1 MYDYIKGKLV
11 RKAEN
16 YAVVEA
22 NGVGYKIITTQSSLN
37 NVKDGEVTFYTY
49 LYVREDIFDLYGFS
63 TTEERSAFEL
73 LISVSGVGPKAATAI
88 LSCVTASELAVA
100 IVTNQPKAI
109 TAAQGVGNKMA
120 QKIILELKDKIKNQ
134 DIVASS
140 YSAAPVSPEDDAVNA
155 LVALGYNQAEII
167 TALRDVPREYSV
179 EEKIKYGLKNLM
191 KFQKI

>member
-1 MYDYIKGKLV
+1 MYDYIKGKLA

-22 NGVGYKIITTQSSLN
+22 NGVGYKILTTQSSLAN
-37 NVKDGEVTFYTY
+37 IKDGEVIFYTY

-63 TTEERSAFEL
+63 TTEERAAFEL
-73 LISVSGVGPKAATAI
+73 LISVNGVGPKAAVAI
-88 LSCVTASELAVA
+88 LSCVTASELAIA
-100 IVTNQPKAI
+100 IVTNQPKVI
-109 TAAQGVGNKMA
+109 TVAQGVGNKMA

-134 DIVASS
+134 DIKSS
-140 YSAAPVSPEDDAVNA
+140 DYSAAPIPEEDDTINA

-167 TALRDVPREYSV
+167 TALRDVPQEYSV

-191 KFQKI
+191 KF

>member
-1 MYDYIKGKLV
+1 MYDYIKGKLA

-22 NGVGYKIITTQSSLN
+22 NGVGYKILTTQSSLA
-37 NVKDGEVTFYTY
+37 NVKEGEVTFYTY

-73 LISVSGVGPKAATAI
+73 LISVSGVGPKAAVAI
-88 LSCVTASELAVA
+88 LSVVTASELAIA
-100 IVTNQPKAI
+100 IVTNQPKTI

-134 DIVASS
+134 DIKASS
-140 YSAAPVSPEDDAVNA
+140 YSAAPVAEEDDTINA

-167 TALRDVPREYSV
+167 TALRDVPADFTV

-191 KFQKI
+191 KF

>member
-1 MYDYIKGKLV
+1 MYDYIKGKLA

-22 NGVGYKIITTQSSLN
+22 NGVGYKIITTKSSLA
-37 NVKDGEVTFYTY
+37 NVKDGEVIFYTY

-63 TTEERSAFEL
+63 TTEERAAFEL
-73 LISVSGVGPKAATAI
+73 LISVNGVGPKAAIAI
-88 LSCVTASELAVA
+88 LSCVTASELAIA
-100 IVTNQPKAI
+100 IVTNQPKVI
-109 TAAQGVGNKMA
+109 TVAQGVGNKMA

-134 DIVASS
+134 DIKSS
-140 YSAAPVSPEDDAVNA
+140 DYSAAPIPEEDDAINA

-167 TALRDVPREYSV
+167 TALRDVLAEFTV

-191 KFQKI
+191 KF

>member
-1 MYDYIKGKLV
+1 MYDYIKGKLA

-22 NGVGYKIITTQSSLN
+22 NGVGYKILTTQSSLAN
-37 NVKDGEVTFYTY
+37 IKDGEVIFYTY

-63 TTEERSAFEL
+63 TIEERSAFEL
-73 LISVSGVGPKAATAI
+73 LISVSGVGPKAAVAI
-88 LSCVTASELAVA
+88 LSVVTASELAIA
-100 IVTNQPKAI
+100 IVTNQPKTI

-134 DIVASS
+134 DIKPSN
-140 YSAAPVSPEDDAVNA
+140 YSAVPVPEEDDTVNA
-155 LVALGYNQAEII
+155 LVALGYNQGEIV
-167 TALRDVPREYSV
+167 TALRDVPTEYSV

-191 KFQKI
+191 KF

>member
-1 MYDYIKGKLV
+1 MYDYIKGKLA

-22 NGVGYKIITTQSSLN
+22 NGVGYKILTTQSSLAN
-37 NVKDGEVTFYTY
+37 IKDGEVIFYTY

-63 TTEERSAFEL
+63 TTEERAAFEL
-73 LISVSGVGPKAATAI
+73 LISVNGVGPKAAIAI
-88 LSCVTASELAVA
+88 LSCVTASELAIA
-100 IVTNQPKAI
+100 IVTNQPKVI
-109 TAAQGVGNKMA
+109 TVAQGVGNKMA

-134 DIVASS
+134 DIKPSN
-140 YSAAPVSPEDDAVNA
+140 YSAAPIPEEDDTINA

-167 TALRDVPREYSV
+167 TALRDVPQEYSV

-191 KFQKI
+191 KF

>member
-11 RKAEN
+11 RKAES

-22 NGVGYKIITTQSSLN
+22 NGVGYKIITTKSSLAN
-37 NVKDGEVTFYTY
+37 LKDGEVTLYTY

-63 TTEERSAFEL
+63 AIEERSAFEL
-73 LISVSGVGPKAATAI
+73 LISVSGVGPKAAVAI
-88 LSCVTASELAVA
+88 LSCVTASELAIA
-100 IVTNQPKAI
+100 IVTNQPKTI

-134 DIVASS
+134 DIKASS
-140 YSAAPVSPEDDAVNA
+140 YSAAPIPEEDDTINA

-167 TALRDVPREYSV
+167 NALRDVPQEFSV

-191 KFQKI
+191 KY

>member
-1 MYDYIKGKLV
+1 MYDYIKGKLA

-22 NGVGYKIITTQSSLN
+22 NGVGYKILTTQSSLAN
-37 NVKDGEVTFYTY
+37 IKDGEVIFYTY

-63 TTEERSAFEL
+63 TIEERSAFEL
-73 LISVSGVGPKAATAI
+73 LISVSGVGPKAAVAI
-88 LSCVTASELAVA
+88 LSVVTASELAIA
-100 IVTNQPKAI
+100 IVTNQPKTI

-134 DIVASS
+134 NIKPSN
-140 YSAAPVSPEDDAVNA
+140 YSAAPVPEEDDTVNA
-155 LVALGYNQAEII
+155 LVALGYNQGEIV
-167 TALRDVPREYSV
+167 TALRDVPTEYSV

-191 KFQKI
+191 KF

>member
-1 MYDYIKGKLV
+1 MYDYIKGKLA

-22 NGVGYKIITTQSSLN
+22 NGVGYKIITTKSSLA
-37 NVKDGEVTFYTY
+37 NVKDGEVIFYTY

-63 TTEERSAFEL
+63 TTEERAAFEL
-73 LISVSGVGPKAATAI
+73 LISVNGVGPKAAIAI
-88 LSCVTASELAVA
+88 LSCVTASELAIA
-100 IVTNQPKAI
+100 IVTNQPKVI
-109 TAAQGVGNKMA
+109 TVAQGVGNKMA

-134 DIVASS
+134 DIKSS
-140 YSAAPVSPEDDAVNA
+140 DYSAAPIPEEDDAINA

-167 TALRDVPREYSV
+167 TALRDVPQEYSV

-191 KFQKI
+191 KF

>member
-1 MYDYIKGKLV
+1 MYDYIKGKLA

-22 NGVGYKIITTQSSLN
+22 NGVGYKILTTQSSLA
-37 NVKDGEVTFYTY
+37 NVKEGEVTFYTY

-73 LISVSGVGPKAATAI
+73 LISVSGVGPKAAVAI
-88 LSCVTASELAVA
+88 LSVVTASELAIA
-100 IVTNQPKAI
+100 IVTNQPKTI

-134 DIVASS
+134 DIKASS
-140 YSAAPVSPEDDAVNA
+140 YSAAPVQEEDDTINA

-167 TALRDVPREYSV
+167 TALRDVPADFTV

-191 KFQKI
+191 KF

>member
-1 MYDYIKGKLV
+1 MYDYIKGKLA

-22 NGVGYKIITTQSSLN
+22 NGVGYKIITTKSSLAN
-37 NVKDGEVTFYTY
+37 IKDGEVIFYTY

-73 LISVSGVGPKAATAI
+73 LISVNGVGPKAAVAI
-88 LSCVTASELAVA
+88 LSCVTASELAIA
-100 IVTNQPKAI
+100 IVTNQPKVI
-109 TAAQGVGNKMA
+109 TVAQGVGNKMA

-134 DIVASS
+134 DIKPSD
-140 YSAAPVSPEDDAVNA
+140 YSAAPIPEEDDTINA

-167 TALRDVPREYSV
+167 TALRDVPAEYSV

-191 KFQKI
+191 KF

>member
-22 NGVGYKIITTQSSLN
+22 NGVGYKILTTQSSLA

-73 LISVSGVGPKAATAI
+73 LISVSGVGPKAAVAI
-88 LSCVTASELAVA
+88 LSVVTASELAIA
-100 IVTNQPKAI
+100 IVTNQPKTI

-134 DIVASS
+134 DIKASS
-140 YSAAPVSPEDDAVNA
+140 YSAAPVPEEDDTINA
-155 LVALGYNQAEII
+155 LVALGYNQSEII
-167 TALRDVPREYSV
+167 TALRDVPADFSV

-191 KFQKI
+191 KY

>member
-22 NGVGYKIITTQSSLN
+22 NGVGYKILTTQSSLA

-73 LISVSGVGPKAATAI
+73 LISVSGVGPKAAVAI
-88 LSCVTASELAVA
+88 LSVVTASELAIA
-100 IVTNQPKAI
+100 IVTNQPKPI

-134 DIVASS
+134 DIKPSN
-140 YSAAPVSPEDDAVNA
+140 YSAAPIPQEDDTINA

-167 TALRDVPREYSV
+167 TALRDVPAEYSV

-191 KFQKI
+191 KF

>member
-11 RKAEN
+11 RKAES

-22 NGVGYKIITTQSSLN
+22 NGVGYKIITTKSSLAN
-37 NVKDGEVTFYTY
+37 LKDGEVTLYTY

-63 TTEERSAFEL
+63 TMEERSAFEL
-73 LISVSGVGPKAATAI
+73 LISVSGVGPKAAVAI
-88 LSCVTASELAVA
+88 LSCVTASELAIA
-100 IVTNQPKAI
+100 IVTNQPKTI

-134 DIVASS
+134 DIKASS
-140 YSAAPVSPEDDAVNA
+140 YSAAPIPEEDDTLNA

-167 TALRDVPREYSV
+167 NALKDVPQEFSV

-191 KFQKI
+191 KF

>member
-1 MYDYIKGKLV
+1 MYDYIKGKLA

-22 NGVGYKIITTQSSLN
+22 NGVGYKIITTQSSLAN
-37 NVKDGEVTFYTY
+37 IKDGEVTFYTY

-73 LISVSGVGPKAATAI
+73 LISVSGVGPKAAVAI
-88 LSCVTASELAVA
+88 LSCVTASELAIA
-100 IVTNQPKAI
+100 IVTNQPKTI

-134 DIVASS
+134 DIKPSN
-140 YSAAPVSPEDDAVNA
+140 YSAAPVAEEDDTINA

-167 TALRDVPREYSV
+167 NALRDVPAEYSV

-191 KFQKI
+191 KF

>member
-1 MYDYIKGKLV
+1 MYDYIKGKLA

-22 NGVGYKIITTQSSLN
+22 NGVGYKIITTQSSLAN
-37 NVKDGEVTFYTY
+37 IKDGEVIFYTY

-73 LISVSGVGPKAATAI
+73 LISVSGVGPKAAVAI
-88 LSCVTASELAVA
+88 LSCVTASELAIA
-100 IVTNQPKAI
+100 IVTNQPKTI

-134 DIVASS
+134 DIKPSN
-140 YSAAPVSPEDDAVNA
+140 YSAAPVPEEDDTVNA

-167 TALRDVPREYSV
+167 TALRDVPAEYSV

-191 KFQKI
+191 KF

>member
-22 NGVGYKIITTQSSLN
+22 NGVGYKILTTQSSLA

-73 LISVSGVGPKAATAI
+73 LISVSGVGPKAAVAI
-88 LSCVTASELAVA
+88 LSVVTASELAIA
-100 IVTNQPKAI
+100 IVTNQPKPI

-134 DIVASS
+134 DIKPSN
-140 YSAAPVSPEDDAVNA
+140 YSAAPIPQEDDTINA

-167 TALRDVPREYSV
+167 IALRDVPAEYSV

-191 KFQKI
+191 KF

>member
-11 RKAEN
+11 RKAES

-22 NGVGYKIITTQSSLN
+22 NGVGYKIITTKSSLAN
-37 NVKDGEVTFYTY
+37 LKDGEVTLYTY

-63 TTEERSAFEL
+63 TMEERSAFEL
-73 LISVSGVGPKAATAI
+73 LISVSGVGPKAAVAI
-88 LSCVTASELAVA
+88 LSCVTASELAIA
-100 IVTNQPKAI
+100 IVTNQPKTI

-134 DIVASS
+134 DIKASS
-140 YSAAPVSPEDDAVNA
+140 YSAAPIPEEDDTINA

-167 TALRDVPREYSV
+167 NALKDVPQEFSV

-191 KFQKI
+191 KF

>member
-16 YAVVEA
+16 YAVVET
-22 NGVGYKIITTQSSLN
+22 NGVGYKILTTQSSLA

-73 LISVSGVGPKAATAI
+73 LISVSGVGPKAAVAI
-88 LSCVTASELAVA
+88 LSVVTASELAIA
-100 IVTNQPKAI
+100 IVTNQPKPI

-134 DIVASS
+134 DIKPSN
-140 YSAAPVSPEDDAVNA
+140 YSAAPIPQEDDTINA

-167 TALRDVPREYSV
+167 TALRDVPAEYSV

-191 KFQKI
+191 KF

>member
-22 NGVGYKIITTQSSLN
+22 NGVGYKIITTRSSLSN
-37 NVKDGEVTFYTY
+37 IKEGEVIFYTY

-63 TTEERSAFEL
+63 TVEERSAFEL
-73 LISVSGVGPKAATAI
+73 LISVSGVGPKAAVAI
-88 LSCVTASELAVA
+88 LSVVTASELAIA
-100 IVTNQPKAI
+100 IVTNQPKTI

-134 DIVASS
+134 DIKPSTYSS
-140 YSAAPVSPEDDAVNA
+140 APVTEEDDTVNA

-167 TALRDVPREYSV
+167 TALRDVPAEYTV

-191 KFQKI
+191 KL

>member
-1 MYDYIKGKLV
+1 MYDYIKGKLA

-22 NGVGYKIITTQSSLN
+22 NGVGYKIITTQSSLSN
-37 NVKDGEVTFYTY
+37 IKEGEVIFYTY

-63 TTEERSAFEL
+63 TTEERAAFEL
-73 LISVSGVGPKAATAI
+73 LISVNGVGPKAAIAI
-88 LSCVTASELAVA
+88 LSCVTASELAIA
-100 IVTNQPKAI
+100 IVTNQPKVI
-109 TAAQGVGNKMA
+109 TVAQGVGNKMA

-134 DIVASS
+134 DIKPSN
-140 YSAAPVSPEDDAVNA
+140 YSAAPIPEEDDTINA

-167 TALRDVPREYSV
+167 TALRDVPQEYSV

-191 KFQKI
+191 KF

>member
-1 MYDYIKGKLV
+1 MYDYIKGKLA

-22 NGVGYKIITTQSSLN
+22 NGVGYKIITTKSSLAN
-37 NVKDGEVTFYTY
+37 IKDGEVIFYTY

-63 TTEERSAFEL
+63 TTEERAAFEL
-73 LISVSGVGPKAATAI
+73 LISVNGVGPKAAIAI
-88 LSCVTASELAVA
+88 LSCVTASELAIA
-100 IVTNQPKAI
+100 IVTNQPKVI
-109 TAAQGVGNKMA
+109 TVAQGVGNKMA

-134 DIVASS
+134 DIKSS
-140 YSAAPVSPEDDAVNA
+140 DYSAAPIPEEDDAINA

-167 TALRDVPREYSV
+167 TALRDVPAEYSV

-191 KFQKI
+191 KF

>member
-11 RKAEN
+11 RKAES

-22 NGVGYKIITTQSSLN
+22 NGVGYKIITTKSSLSN
-37 NVKDGEVTFYTY
+37 IKDGEVIFYTY

-63 TTEERSAFEL
+63 TIEERSAFEL
-73 LISVSGVGPKAATAI
+73 LISVSGVGPKAAVAI
-88 LSCVTASELAVA
+88 LSCVTASELAIA
-100 IVTNQPKAI
+100 IVTNQPKTI

-134 DIVASS
+134 DIKASS
-140 YSAAPVSPEDDAVNA
+140 YSAAPVLEEDDTVNA

-167 TALRDVPREYSV
+167 NALRDVPQDYSV

-191 KFQKI
+191 KF

>member
-1 MYDYIKGKLV
+1 MYDYIKGKLA

-22 NGVGYKIITTQSSLN
+22 NGVGYKIITTQSSLSN
-37 NVKDGEVTFYTY
+37 IKEGEVIFYTY

-63 TTEERSAFEL
+63 TTEERAAFEL
-73 LISVSGVGPKAATAI
+73 LISVNGVGPKAAVAI
-88 LSCVTASELAVA
+88 LSCVTASELAIA
-100 IVTNQPKAI
+100 IVTNQPKVI
-109 TAAQGVGNKMA
+109 TVAQGVGNKMA

-134 DIVASS
+134 DIKPSN
-140 YSAAPVSPEDDAVNA
+140 YSAAPIPEEDDTINA

-167 TALRDVPREYSV
+167 TALRDVPAEYSV

-191 KFQKI
+191 KF

>member
-1 MYDYIKGKLV
+1 MYDYIKGKLA

-22 NGVGYKIITTQSSLN
+22 NGVGYKIITTKSSLA
-37 NVKDGEVTFYTY
+37 NVKDGEVIFYTY

-63 TTEERSAFEL
+63 TTEERAAFEL
-73 LISVSGVGPKAATAI
+73 LISVNGVGPKAAIAI
-88 LSCVTASELAVA
+88 LSCVTASELAIA
-100 IVTNQPKAI
+100 IVTNQPKVI
-109 TAAQGVGNKMA
+109 TVAQGVGNKMA

-134 DIVASS
+134 DIKPSN
-140 YSAAPVSPEDDAVNA
+140 YSAAPIPEEDDTINA

-167 TALRDVPREYSV
+167 TALRDVPAEYSV

-191 KFQKI
+191 KF

>member
-16 YAVVEA
+16 YAVVET
-22 NGVGYKIITTQSSLN
+22 NGVGYKILTTQSSLA
-37 NVKDGEVTFYTY
+37 NVKDGEVTFNTY

-73 LISVSGVGPKAATAI
+73 LISVSGVGPKAAVAI
-88 LSCVTASELAVA
+88 LSVVTASELAIA
-100 IVTNQPKAI
+100 IVTNQPKPI

-134 DIVASS
+134 DIKPSN
-140 YSAAPVSPEDDAVNA
+140 YSAAPIPQEDDTINA

-167 TALRDVPREYSV
+167 TALRDVPAEYSV

-191 KFQKI
+191 KF

>member
-1 MYDYIKGKLV
+1 MYDYIKGKLA

-22 NGVGYKIITTQSSLN
+22 NGVGYKIITTQSSLAN
-37 NVKDGEVTFYTY
+37 IKEGEVTFYTY

-63 TTEERSAFEL
+63 TIEERSAFEL
-73 LISVSGVGPKAATAI
+73 LISVSGVGPKAAVAI
-88 LSCVTASELAVA
+88 LSCVTASELAIA
-100 IVTNQPKAI
+100 IVTNQPKTI

-134 DIVASS
+134 DIKPSN
-140 YSAAPVSPEDDAVNA
+140 YSAVPVAEEDDTINA

-167 TALRDVPREYSV
+167 TALRDVPAEYSV

-191 KFQKI
+191 KF

>member
-1 MYDYIKGKLV
+1 MYDYIKGKLA

-22 NGVGYKIITTQSSLN
+22 NGVGYKIITTQSSLSN
-37 NVKDGEVTFYTY
+37 IKDGEVIFYTY

-63 TTEERSAFEL
+63 TIEERSAFEL
-73 LISVSGVGPKAATAI
+73 LISVSGVGPKAAVAI
-88 LSCVTASELAVA
+88 LSVVTASELAIA
-100 IVTNQPKAI
+100 IVTNQPKTI

-134 DIVASS
+134 DIKPSN
-140 YSAAPVSPEDDAVNA
+140 YSAAPIPEEDDTVNA

-167 TALRDVPREYSV
+167 TALRDVPAEYSV
-179 EEKIKYGLKNLM
+179 EDKIKYGLKNLM
-191 KFQKI
+191 KF

>member
-1 MYDYIKGKLV
+1 MYDYIKGKLA

-22 NGVGYKIITTQSSLN
+22 NGVGYKIITTKSSLA
-37 NVKDGEVTFYTY
+37 NVKDGEVIFYTY

-63 TTEERSAFEL
+63 TTEERAAFEL
-73 LISVSGVGPKAATAI
+73 LISVNGVGPKAAIAI
-88 LSCVTASELAVA
+88 LSCVTASELAIA
-100 IVTNQPKAI
+100 IVTNQPKVI
-109 TAAQGVGNKMA
+109 TVAQGVGNKMA

-134 DIVASS
+134 DIKSS
-140 YSAAPVSPEDDAVNA
+140 DYSAAPIPEEDDTINA

-167 TALRDVPREYSV
+167 TALRDVPQEYSV

-191 KFQKI
+191 KF

>member
-1 MYDYIKGKLV
+1 MYDYIKGNLA
-11 RKAEN
+11 RKAES

-22 NGVGYKIITTQSSLN
+22 NGVGYKIITTKSSLAN
-37 NVKDGEVTFYTY
+37 IKDGEVTFYTY

-73 LISVSGVGPKAATAI
+73 LISVNGVGPKAAIAI
-88 LSCVTASELAVA
+88 LSCVTAAELAIA

-109 TAAQGVGNKMA
+109 TVAQGVGNKMA
-120 QKIILELKDKIKNQ
+120 QKIILELKDKIKSQ
-134 DIVASS
+134 DIKPSN
-140 YSAAPVSPEDDAVNA
+140 YSAALVPEEDDTVNA

-167 TALRDVPREYSV
+167 TALRDVPQEYSV

-191 KFQKI
+191 KF

>member
-1 MYDYIKGKLV
+1 MYDYIKGKLA

-22 NGVGYKIITTQSSLN
+22 NGVGYKILTTQSSLAN
-37 NVKDGEVTFYTY
+37 IKEGEVIFYTY

-63 TTEERSAFEL
+63 TIEERSAFEL
-73 LISVSGVGPKAATAI
+73 LISVSGVGPKAAVAI
-88 LSCVTASELAVA
+88 LSVVTASELAIA
-100 IVTNQPKAI
+100 IVTNQPKTI

-134 DIVASS
+134 DIKPSN
-140 YSAAPVSPEDDAVNA
+140 YSAAPVPEEDDTVNA
-155 LVALGYNQAEII
+155 LVALGYNQGEIV
-167 TALRDVPREYSV
+167 TALRDVPTEYSV

-191 KFQKI
+191 KF

>member
-1 MYDYIKGKLV
+1 MYDYIKGKLA

-22 NGVGYKIITTQSSLN
+22 NGVGYKILTTQSSLAN
-37 NVKDGEVTFYTY
+37 IKEGEVTFYTY

-63 TTEERSAFEL
+63 TIEERSAFEL
-73 LISVSGVGPKAATAI
+73 LISVSGVGPKAAVAI
-88 LSCVTASELAVA
+88 LSVVTASELAIA
-100 IVTNQPKAI
+100 IVTNQPKTI

-134 DIVASS
+134 DIKPSN
-140 YSAAPVSPEDDAVNA
+140 YSAAPVPEEDDTVNA
-155 LVALGYNQAEII
+155 LVALGYNQAEIVN
-167 TALRDVPREYSV
+167 ALRDVPAEYSV

-191 KFQKI
+191 KF

>member
-1 MYDYIKGKLV
+1 MYDYIKGKLA

-22 NGVGYKIITTQSSLN
+22 NGVGYKIITTKSSLA
-37 NVKDGEVTFYTY
+37 NVKDGEVIFYTY

-63 TTEERSAFEL
+63 TTEERAAFEL
-73 LISVSGVGPKAATAI
+73 LISVNGVGPKAAVAI
-88 LSCVTASELAVA
+88 LSCVTASELAIA
-100 IVTNQPKAI
+100 IVTNQPKVI
-109 TAAQGVGNKMA
+109 TVAQGVGNKMA

-134 DIVASS
+134 DIKPSN
-140 YSAAPVSPEDDAVNA
+140 YSAAPIPEEDDTINA

-167 TALRDVPREYSV
+167 TALRDVPQEYSV

-191 KFQKI
+191 KF

>member
-22 NGVGYKIITTQSSLN
+22 NGVGYKIITTQSSLVN
-37 NVKDGEVTFYTY
+37 IKEGEVTFYTY

-63 TTEERSAFEL
+63 TIEERSAFEL
-73 LISVSGVGPKAATAI
+73 LISVSGVGPKAAVAI
-88 LSCVTASELAVA
+88 LSVVTASELAIA
-100 IVTNQPKAI
+100 IVTNQPKTI

-134 DIVASS
+134 DIKPSGYSS
-140 YSAAPVSPEDDAVNA
+140 APVVEEDDTVNA

-167 TALRDVPREYSV
+167 NALRDVPAEYSV

-191 KFQKI
+191 KF